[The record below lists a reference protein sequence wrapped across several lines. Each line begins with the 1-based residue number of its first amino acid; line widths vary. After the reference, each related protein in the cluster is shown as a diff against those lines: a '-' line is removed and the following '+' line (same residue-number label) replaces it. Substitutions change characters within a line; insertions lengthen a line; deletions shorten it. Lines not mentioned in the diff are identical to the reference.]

1 MNEIE
6 PQFLPQLGTAQ
17 KLYFS
22 QICHF

>member
-6 PQFLPQLGTAQ
+6 PQFLPQLGTAE